1 MNVKH
6 VILCVTN
13 DLSTDQRVHK
23 VALTLSDKLDYK
35 VLLVGRKL
43 KDSKAIQRSY
53 ATKRLN
59 LLFTKGPLFY
69 LFFNLRLFLFLLFKR
84 ADIVVSNDLDTLPGC
99 AMAAKVKCKKLFY
112 DSHELFTEVPEL
124 IGRTRIQKI
133 WERVEKRFVKRVE
146 KFYTVCKPIADIYNE
161 KYHKEVAVIR
171 NLPLKKA
178 VATIDR
184 FEKPTL
190 IYQGALN
197 LGRGIDLMIETM
209 QYLPDFQLIIV
220 GKGDKEHVLQLK
232 AKEMKIQNLDFKGF
246 VAIEELKKL
255 TAKAHIG
262 LSWEENLGLNYYYA
276 LPNKVF
282 DYIQAEIP
290 VLVSNLPGLK
300 SIVDEYHVGEVL
312 KSRSPEKIAQ
322 QIEQLYEK
330 RHTFEA
336 GLKEA
341 SEILTWENEE
351 KVIKEIFTI

>member
-23 VALTLSDKLDYK
+23 VATTLSNKLGYE

-43 KDSKAIQRSY
+43 RHSLPILRPY
-53 ATKRLN
+53 PTKRLK
-59 LLFTKGPLFY
+59 LLFTKGPMFY
-69 LFFNLRLFLFLLFKR
+69 LFFNLRLLLFLLFKKV
-84 ADIVVSNDLDTLPGC
+84 DIIVSNDLDTLPGC
-99 AMAAKVKCKKLFY
+99 AIAAKIKRKKLFY

-124 IGRTRIQKI
+124 IGRKRIQKI
-133 WERVEKRFVKRVE
+133 WEKLERRFVNRAD
-146 KFYTVCKPIADIYNE
+146 KFYTVCKPIADIYSK
-161 KYHKEVAVIR
+161 KYNIKVEVVR
-171 NLPLKKA
+171 NLPLKKQE
-178 VATIDR
+178 VRHKKFD
-184 FEKPTL
+184 KPTL

-209 QYLPDFQLIIV
+209 LHLSYFQLIIV
-220 GKGDKEHVLQLK
+220 GKGDLEHDLKLK
-232 AKEMKIQNLDFKGF
+232 AKELRVQNIEFMGYVTF
-246 VAIEELKKL
+246 EELQKL
-255 TAKAHIG
+255 TSKAHIG

-300 SIVDEYHVGEVL
+300 SIVGEYHVGEVL
-312 KSRSPEKIAQ
+312 KSSSPIKIAQ
-322 QIEQLYEK
+322 QVEQLYEK
-330 RHTFEA
+330 QHTFEA
-336 GLKEA
+336 ALNEA
-341 SEILTWENEE
+341 SGILTWENEE